1 MKKWE
6 LLDITTE
13 INKQS
18 LELEVNDEVAKFLE
32 ADRKR
37 LYRQAK
43 EDYKY
48 IAFSLDD
55 YSENNGE
62 EMLIY
67 AELVADEKVNIEI
80 ELEQKEFAE
89 IIWNVVDNK
98 DFEM

>member
-1 MKKWE
+1 M
-6 LLDITTE
+6 
-13 INKQS
+13 
-18 LELEVNDEVAKFLE
+18 E